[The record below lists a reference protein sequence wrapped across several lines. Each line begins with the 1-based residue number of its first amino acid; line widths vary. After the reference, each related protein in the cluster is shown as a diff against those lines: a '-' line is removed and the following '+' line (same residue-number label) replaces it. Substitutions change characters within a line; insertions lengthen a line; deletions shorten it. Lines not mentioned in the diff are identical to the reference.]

1 MATRRTTVEID
12 ERELSE
18 AARNLGTRGVK
29 ETVNSALREVNRTAA
44 LRRAAACAR
53 EGRLRLPDETTW
65 ARWREPR
72 W

>member
-1 MATRRTTVEID
+1 MATRKTTVEVD

-18 AARNLGTRGVK
+18 AARNLGTRGIK
-29 ETVNSALREVNRTAA
+29 ETVNSALRDVN
-44 LRRAAACAR
+44 RRAALSRAAAYVR

-72 W
+72 G